1 MRCSGLYDILVLAAF
16 TRGGLSNKLP
26 FIVQWKSNVTHA
38 EDCLRTGCLQSNL
51 SNDNFSF
58 FYSGLE
64 PEPLTS
70 PFVHNMLGF
79 LPALQEKEKPPLN
92 LVGNVMG
99 KIAIIVDDII
109 DDVDDYVN
117 AAELLHQ
124 RGAYK
129 VWAILLIIYILF
141 TDC

>member
-1 MRCSGLYDILVLAAF
+1 
-16 TRGGLSNKLP
+16 
-26 FIVQWKSNVTHA
+26 
-38 EDCLRTGCLQSNL
+38 
-51 SNDNFSF
+51 
-58 FYSGLE
+58 
-64 PEPLTS
+64 
-70 PFVHNMLGF
+70 MLGF

-129 VWAILLIIYILF
+129 VSHKATAYTAMAVLPCDPVHL
-141 TDC
+141 